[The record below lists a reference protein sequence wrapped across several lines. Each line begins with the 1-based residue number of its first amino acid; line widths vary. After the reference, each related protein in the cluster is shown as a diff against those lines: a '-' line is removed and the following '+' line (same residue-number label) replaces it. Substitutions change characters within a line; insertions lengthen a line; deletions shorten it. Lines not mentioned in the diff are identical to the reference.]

1 MIISRK
7 HSQHLQLRRTL
18 IYAAYFRGAHAP
30 SRAAIGAL
38 ANRGEDATL
47 AATCCHVSMRVRG
60 EGAANGTR
68 GACPP
73 RKSPFF
79 PNEAVLNSSVFS
91 MSSKP
96 KPREAELNF
105 EGAMDRLEKIVEQME
120 SGKLPLE
127 DLIVRYE
134 EGMKLVKT
142 CQERLANAE
151 QKIEIITRNSA
162 GKAVVKEFEP
172 AQEAG
177 PPEKAVEA
185 ESTDDEI
192 KLF

>member
-1 MIISRK
+1 MAGPEAFLSR
-7 HSQHLQLRRTL
+7 H
-18 IYAAYFRGAHAP
+18 AAGKIEVRASSPNSRGGTFAELSPGASVYFAFREAHASVALP
-30 SRAAIGAL
+30 GSR
-38 ANRGEDATL
+38 
-47 AATCCHVSMRVRG
+47 
-60 EGAANGTR
+60 
-68 GACPP
+68 
-73 RKSPFF
+73 PFLQ
-79 PNEAVLNSSVFS
+79 AKLCLSSVFP

-105 EGAMDRLEKIVEQME
+105 ESAMDRLEKIVEQME

-127 DLIVRYE
+127 EWIVRYE
-134 EGMKLVKT
+134 EGMKLVKI

-162 GKAVVKEFEP
+162 GKAVVQEFEP

-177 PPEKAVEA
+177 PPAKTAVES

>member
-1 MIISRK
+1 
-7 HSQHLQLRRTL
+7 
-18 IYAAYFRGAHAP
+18 
-30 SRAAIGAL
+30 
-38 ANRGEDATL
+38 
-47 AATCCHVSMRVRG
+47 
-60 EGAANGTR
+60 
-68 GACPP
+68 
-73 RKSPFF
+73 
-79 PNEAVLNSSVFS
+79 

-162 GKAVVKEFEP
+162 GKAEVKEFDP

-177 PPEKAVEA
+177 PAEKLPLES